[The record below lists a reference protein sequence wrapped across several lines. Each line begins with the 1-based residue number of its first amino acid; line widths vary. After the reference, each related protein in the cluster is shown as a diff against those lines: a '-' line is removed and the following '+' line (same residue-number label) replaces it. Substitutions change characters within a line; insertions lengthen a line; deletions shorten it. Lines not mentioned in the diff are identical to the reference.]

1 MGGGWNAAVCSTQ
14 VEESQKGMREMVG
27 GLWLYIRALMRSELR
42 RLRSRTL
49 SRVRRCLVE
58 LGQSASQQ
66 HRWPSRGD
74 QTHNCGRPRR
84 SPLPSSAS
92 LPCAIFATAQQ
103 HFCACLL
110 VAMASQRPGRPGF
123 TCDTGLFRFGISL
136 AALVHTPHD
145 PHSLDSRI
153 ERPCPSATHQA
164 GRDLLLVPCS
174 FGPTP

>member
-49 SRVRRCLVE
+49 SKVRRCLVE

-74 QTHNCGRPRR
+74 QTHNCVGLVDPRC
-84 SPLPSSAS
+84 PLPQVCHVLS
-92 LPCAIFATAQQ
+92 LRRQQ
-103 HFCACLL
+103 HFYACLM

-145 PHSLDSRI
+145 PHSLDSRS